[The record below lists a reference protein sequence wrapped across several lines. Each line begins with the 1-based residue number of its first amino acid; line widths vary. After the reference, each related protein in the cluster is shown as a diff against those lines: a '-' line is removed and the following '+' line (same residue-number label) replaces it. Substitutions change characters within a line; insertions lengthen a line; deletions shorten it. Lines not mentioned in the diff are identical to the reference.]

1 MSTDNHGTFLEGL
14 ISYPCPRE
22 EARFHKSGVT
32 AHVDPTGLTRKN
44 RADLDKVS
52 YSGAEQR
59 PRSEGALQGRVEA

>member
-32 AHVDPTGLTRKN
+32 AHMDPTGLTKEER
-44 RADLDKVS
+44 
-52 YSGAEQR
+52 G
-59 PRSEGALQGRVEA
+59 